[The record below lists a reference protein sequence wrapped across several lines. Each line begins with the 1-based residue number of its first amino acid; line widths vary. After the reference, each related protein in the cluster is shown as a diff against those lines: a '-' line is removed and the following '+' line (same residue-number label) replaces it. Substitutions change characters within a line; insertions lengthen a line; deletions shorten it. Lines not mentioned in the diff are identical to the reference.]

1 MNAAQTTTQG
11 NTNAASP
18 SIECRRREKR
28 GLFDGSVRAKQ
39 SSFHTNSELNQ
50 ERIPK
55 CTYLCSARDDPVNT
69 GVAQAGSEVG
79 PGLGGL
85 RDCPFKMQDKV
96 KGEDEIRASEVITNT
111 RHSK

>member
-1 MNAAQTTTQG
+1 MPHTIIQG
-11 NTNAASP
+11 NTNAASA
-18 SIECRRREKR
+18 SIQCTRREKR
-28 GLFDGSVRAKQ
+28 GLFDGNARAKQ

-50 ERIPK
+50 DRIPK
-55 CTYLCSARDDPVNT
+55 CTYLCSARDDIVNT

-85 RDCPFKMQDKV
+85 RDCPFKMQDNV
-96 KGEDEIRASEVITNT
+96 KGEDEIRASEVITNA